1 MVVKYFSI
9 CDRGVGSSMSRSQL
23 DDVATPQKPLLRGV
37 LHQYAFVVSLMA
49 GVLLVATATGGRAIL
64 AAFVFALSAS
74 ALLGVSALY
83 HRRDWSPQARMR
95 MRRLDHSMIFLLIAG
110 TYTPFALLVL
120 TGTLATAVLTVVW
133 AGALI
138 GSMTQLAWAEAPK
151 WIMAVICIALGWV
164 AVIALPAIV
173 DGIGPVATGLLAL
186 GGVLYTAGAIV
197 YAMQRPNFV
206 PGVFGYHELFHLL
219 VVIAVILQ
227 YAVVA
232 FYVLPH

>member
-1 MVVKYFSI
+1 M
-9 CDRGVGSSMSRSQL
+9 
-23 DDVATPQKPLLRGV
+23 DDVATLQKPRLRGV
-37 LHQYAFVVSLMA
+37 LHQYAFIVSLLAGAVLVVSA
-49 GVLLVATATGGRAIL
+49 EGGRAIL
-64 AAFVFALSAS
+64 AASIFALSAS

-83 HRRDWSPQARMR
+83 HRREWSPRARMR

-120 TGTLATAVLTVVW
+120 TGTLATAVLTIVW
-133 AGALI
+133 AGALV
-138 GSMTQLAWAEAPK
+138 GSMTQLAWAESPK
-151 WIMAVICIALGWV
+151 WIMAVICVGLGWV
-164 AVIALPAIV
+164 AAIALPAIV
-173 DGIGPVATGLLAL
+173 DGIGPVATALLAL

-197 YAMQRPNFV
+197 YAMQRPNLV

-219 VVIAVILQ
+219 VVVAVVLQ